1 MKQNPLNIILA
12 DDVTLIKKFYL
23 ISGNEITLIE
33 KVKEKIINVFQKSE
47 KAYLTYIE
55 SISNFVDSDSLF
67 ENKKIYVVKNHKGI
81 DEVSLNRIR
90 MSSGVFIFVH
100 ENSQKI
106 KKIKTIFSND
116 KDAYM
121 VDCYELDRNEK
132 SRILN
137 EFLKISKISIPQ
149 DLYWFLVEKLDN
161 RYGFLKDS
169 LNKILELNQKDINQN
184 NIKKILTITD
194 GGREKLF
201 FLLLKKNKEI
211 IETYREKVANSN
223 DVNDLYYNCKFYCQL
238 IIDSK
243 NLDEYKKKIPIYL
256 FKEKS
261 FLIDL
266 YKKYNPNKKKLLL
279 NLLSSTEKT
288 LRKESG
294 LSLISGLRFFLN
306 IKKITVS

>member
-12 DDVTLIKKFYL
+12 NDVTLIKKFYL

-55 SISNFVDSDSLF
+55 SISDFVDSDSLF
-67 ENKKIYVVKNHKGI
+67 ENKKIYVVKSHKGI

-116 KDAYM
+116 KDAYV

-211 IETYREKVANSN
+211 IETYREKVASSN

-266 YKKYNPNKKKLLL
+266 YKKYNSNKKKLLL

-306 IKKITVS
+306 IKKITIS

>member
-12 DDVTLIKKFYL
+12 NDVTLIKKFYL

-55 SISNFVDSDSLF
+55 SISDFVDSDSLF
-67 ENKKIYVVKNHKGI
+67 ENKKIYVVKSHKGI

-266 YKKYNPNKKKLLL
+266 YKKYNSNKKKLLL

-306 IKKITVS
+306 IKKITIS